1 MLLYFI
7 MEGVMDNLDIEI
19 INILADNPKIPYLE
33 LAKTLN
39 VSDSTIHFRI
49 KNMINNKI
57 ILGSC
62 LNLDYEKL
70 GYAITAF
77 IQIKVS
83 SLKYFSQVY
92 EALYKINEITELHT
106 LSGDYNILA
115 KLIEKSLKSLNNTII
130 NNISR
135 INYIDDIKYN
145 ISLNNSLYKKINL

>member
-1 MLLYFI
+1 
-7 MEGVMDNLDIEI
+7 MDNLDIEI

-33 LAKTLN
+33 ISKILN

-49 KNMINNKI
+49 KSLINNKI

-70 GYAITAF
+70 GYPVTAF
-77 IQIKVS
+77 IQIKV

-92 EALYKINEITELHT
+92 EALYKIDGITELHA

-115 KLIEKSLKSLNNTII
+115 KLIEKSLKSLNSTII
-130 NNISR
+130 NNISN
-135 INYIDDIKYN
+135 INHIDDSKYN